1 MEEDE
6 NLKVIYKIIEII
18 DKEKETKEDL
28 EYIDD
33 FATINNMI
41 IGRIPY
47 SRGKVDEIKLKYE
60 KEFNYLLNLEV
71 TLRNYQR
78 KNVVYTQEQDLL
90 SVRHSLIRVGIK
102 KTLEKRGKEMLKD
115 DLIDNN
121 NYNVYIKFKEILE
134 D

>member
-6 NLKVIYKIIEII
+6 NLKSIYKIIEII

-33 FATINNMI
+33 FCTINNMI
-41 IGRIPY
+41 IRRIPY
-47 SRGKVDEIKLKYE
+47 SKGKVDEIKLKYE

-102 KTLEKRGKEMLKD
+102 KTLEKRGKKMLKD

-121 NYNVYIKFKEILE
+121 NNNVYIKFKEILE
-134 D
+134 E

>member
-28 EYIDD
+28 EYIND
-33 FATINNMI
+33 FCTINNMI
-41 IGRIPY
+41 IGIIPY
-47 SRGKVDEIKLKYE
+47 NKGKVDEIKIKYE
-60 KEFNYLLNLEV
+60 KEFNYLLNLEIA
-71 TLRNYQR
+71 LKNYQR
-78 KNVVYTQEQDLL
+78 KNVIYTQEQDLV
-90 SVRHSLIRVGIK
+90 SVRHSLLRVGIK

-121 NYNVYIKFKEILE
+121 NNNVYIKFKKILE
-134 D
+134 E

>member
-33 FATINNMI
+33 FCTINNMI

-102 KTLEKRGKEMLKD
+102 KILEKRGKEMLKD

-121 NYNVYIKFKEILE
+121 NNNVYIKFKEILE
-134 D
+134 E